1 MRKAS
6 LGWARGPH
14 WQRRYTTTA
23 QVFSS
28 TSIRHQPA
36 IAAKAPMKMTRP
48 AVILISSLCLCAH
61 LEKKNCKLENKIKP
75 DVQPG
80 EKENVHPLPKWE
92 GEPCTYNEVP
102 ASFSFNTSEMQL
114 KTFPSGQTVV
124 MVTSPRHWFFN
135 CTIKLHR
142 GTRSQIYRRKLHV

>member
-14 WQRRYTTTA
+14 WQRCYTTTA

-36 IAAKAPMKMTRP
+36 ITAKLPMKMTRP
-48 AVILISSLCLCAH
+48 TVILISSLCSCTH
-61 LEKKNCKLENKIKP
+61 LENKIRP
-75 DVQPG
+75 DMQPG

-124 MVTSPRHWFFN
+124 MVTSPRYWFFN

-142 GTRSQIYRRKLHV
+142 GTLSQVYRRKLHV